1 MDPYRTNKMTHAILE
16 VLSNLLQAHV
26 KDPRVGFVTLGGVKL
41 NRDHSVAEVYFSVM
55 GEGADPAQSLEGLK
69 KARGFLQARLSKTL
83 GMRTTPDLRF
93 VYDESL
99 VRGEVLDGLLNEL
112 KGKGEF
118 LTEAEKRRQLC
129 LDDLVPPAH
138 LLTALRLARVVWVV
152 PHHNPDPD
160 AMGAALALGQAL
172 TAMGRQARVLAYP
185 DPAVGLADLPGH
197 REVLYSD
204 KAPAA
209 FTAEEPDTIV
219 LVDCHRIDR
228 TGPLEETLARCETR
242 LAIDHHLVS
251 GRRAPE
257 PGWIEA
263 RACSTC
269 TLIYQVISELAK
281 GDLDA
286 EDLSSESR
294 EYLNT
299 EDLPLEDEVLEDL
312 VPEDLDTED
321 EEGAGPEGD
330 APFEM
335 TLDMATNLYA
345 GLVNDTGGFRFD
357 NTVPFT
363 FELARRLSAMG
374 VDTAKVASMTLHRYR
389 RTGIE
394 LMQRVLATF
403 QWYDQGRILVLHA
416 SRAMIEETGGSMT
429 DTEGFV
435 NIATAVDGVRFV
447 VFLKENGDD
456 IWRASLRA
464 REGDVQQVAAKYG
477 GGGHRAAAGCTI
489 EGALADIIDDLVAQL
504 AAMPRA

>member
-1 MDPYRTNKMTHAILE
+1 
-16 VLSNLLQAHV
+16 
-26 KDPRVGFVTLGGVKL
+26 
-41 NRDHSVAEVYFSVM
+41 
-55 GEGADPAQSLEGLK
+55 
-69 KARGFLQARLSKTL
+69 
-83 GMRTTPDLRF
+83 
-93 VYDESL
+93 
-99 VRGEVLDGLLNEL
+99 
-112 KGKGEF
+112 
-118 LTEAEKRRQLC
+118 
-129 LDDLVPPAH
+129 
-138 LLTALRLARVVWVV
+138 
-152 PHHNPDPD
+152 
-160 AMGAALALGQAL
+160 
-172 TAMGRQARVLAYP
+172 MGRQARVLSYP
-185 DPAVGLADLPGH
+185 DPAVGLTDLPGH
-197 REVLYSD
+197 SQVLVSD
-204 KAPAA
+204 KAPDA

-281 GDLDA
+281 GDLEPVDEDVDVEAA
-286 EDLSSESR
+286 E
-294 EYLNT
+294 
-299 EDLPLEDEVLEDL
+299 
-312 VPEDLDTED
+312 
-321 EEGAGPEGD
+321 PEGD
-330 APFEM
+330 APFDM

-374 VDTAKVASMTLHRYR
+374 VDTAKVAAMTLHRYR

-416 SRAMIEETGGSMT
+416 SRAMIEETGGSMA

-447 VFLKENGDD
+447 VFLKEIGDD
-456 IWRASLRA
+456 TWRASLRV
-464 REGDVQQVAAKYG
+464 RGEGDVQQVAARYG

-489 EGALADIIDDLVAQL
+489 EGAHADIVDDLVAQL
-504 AAMPRA
+504 AAMPRG

>member
-16 VLSNLLQAHV
+16 VLSELLQAHV

-69 KARGFLQARLSKTL
+69 KAKGFLQARLSKTL

-99 VRGEVLDGLLNEL
+99 VRGEVLDGLLAEL

-172 TAMGRQARVLAYP
+172 QAMGRQARVLSYP
-185 DPAVGLADLPGH
+185 DPAVGLADLPGYSQ
-197 REVLYSD
+197 VLVSD
-204 KAPAA
+204 KAAAA

-242 LAIDHHLVS
+242 LSIDHHLVS

-257 PGWIEA
+257 PGWIES

-269 TLIYQVISELAK
+269 TLIYQVIAELAK
-281 GDLDA
+281 GDLEPVEDVEDVEDVEAVEAA
-286 EDLSSESR
+286 E
-294 EYLNT
+294 
-299 EDLPLEDEVLEDL
+299 
-312 VPEDLDTED
+312 
-321 EEGAGPEGD
+321 PEGD
-330 APFEM
+330 APFDM

-374 VDTAKVASMTLHRYR
+374 VDTAKVAAMTLHRYR
-389 RTGIE
+389 RAGIE

-403 QWYDQGRILVLHA
+403 QWYDQGRILVLNA
-416 SRAMIEETGGSMT
+416 TREMVQQTGGSMS

-447 VFLKENGDD
+447 VFLKEIGDD
-456 IWRASLRA
+456 TWRASLRV
-464 REGDVQQVAAKYG
+464 RGEGDVQQVAARYG

-489 EGALADIIDDLVAQL
+489 EGELADIVDDLVAQL

>member
-1 MDPYRTNKMTHAILE
+1 MDPYRTNKVTHAILE
-16 VLSNLLQAHV
+16 VLGGLLQQHV

-55 GEGADPAQSLEGLK
+55 GEGADPEQSLLGLK
-69 KARGFLQARLSKTL
+69 KARGFLQARLGKTL
-83 GMRTTPDLRF
+83 GMRTTPELRF

-99 VRGEVLDGLLNEL
+99 TRGEELDVLLRDL

-118 LTEAEKRRQLC
+118 LSDADKRRQLC
-129 LDDLVPPAH
+129 LDDMQPPAL
-138 LLTALRLARVVWVV
+138 LLTALRLSRVVWVV

-160 AMGAALALGQAL
+160 AMGSALALGEAL
-172 TAMGRQARVLAYP
+172 AAMGRHVRVLGYP
-185 DPAVGLADLPGH
+185 DAPVGLVDLPGFKD
-197 REVLYSD
+197 LLNSD
-204 KAPAA
+204 DAPAA
-209 FTAEEPDTIV
+209 FTADPPDTVV

-269 TLIYQVISELAK
+269 TLIYQVVTELAK
-281 GDLDA
+281 GD
-286 EDLSSESR
+286 R
-294 EYLNT
+294 V
-299 EDLPLEDEVLEDL
+299 DEE
-312 VPEDLDTED
+312 DTES
-321 EEGAGPEGD
+321 D

-335 TLDMATNLYA
+335 TVDMATNMYA

-357 NTVPFT
+357 NTAPFS

-374 VDTAKVASMTLHRYR
+374 VDTAQVAAQTLHRYR
-389 RTGIE
+389 RAGIE

-403 QWYDQGRILVLHA
+403 QWYDQGRILALHA
-416 SRAMIEETGGSMT
+416 TRAMLEETRGSMT

-447 VFLKENGDD
+447 IFLKEIGDD
-456 IWRASLRA
+456 TWRASLRV
-464 REGDVQQVAAKYG
+464 RGTGDVQVVAARYG
-477 GGGHRAAAGCTI
+477 GGGHRAASGCTI
-489 EGALADIIDDLVAQL
+489 EGALTEVVDALVAQL
-504 AAMPRA
+504 AAMPR

>member
-16 VLSNLLQAHV
+16 VLSELLQAHV

-41 NRDHSVAEVYFSVM
+41 NRDHSVAEVFFSVM

-69 KARGFLQARLSKTL
+69 KAKGFLQSRLGKTL
-83 GMRTTPDLRF
+83 GMRSTPDLRF

-99 VRGEVLDGLLNEL
+99 VRGEALDGLLNEL

-172 TAMGRQARVLAYP
+172 QAMGRQVRVLAYP
-185 DPAVGLADLPGH
+185 DPAVGLADLPGY
-197 REVLYSD
+197 REVLVSD
-204 KAPAA
+204 KAAAA
-209 FTAEEPDTIV
+209 FADEAPDTVV

-228 TGPLEETLARCETR
+228 TGPLEEVLARCETR

-257 PGWIEA
+257 PGWVEA
-263 RACSTC
+263 RSCSTC
-269 TLIYQVISELAK
+269 TLIHQVITELAK
-281 GDLDA
+281 GDLDP
-286 EDLSSESR
+286 D
-294 EYLNT
+294 
-299 EDLPLEDEVLEDL
+299 V
-312 VPEDLDTED
+312 
-321 EEGAGPEGD
+321 EEGEEPEGD

-335 TLDMATNLYA
+335 SLDMATNLYA

-363 FELARRLSAMG
+363 FELARRLSARG
-374 VDTAKVASMTLHRYR
+374 VDTAKVAAMTLHRYR
-389 RTGIE
+389 RAGIE

-403 QWYDQGRILVLHA
+403 QWYDQGRILVLNA
-416 SRAMIEETGGSMT
+416 TRAMIEETGGSMT

-447 VFLKENGDD
+447 VFLKEIGDD
-456 IWRASLRA
+456 TWRASLRV
-464 REGDVQQVAAKYG
+464 RGEGDVQQVAARYG

-489 EGALADIIDDLVAQL
+489 EGELADIVDDLVAQL

>member
-1 MDPYRTNKMTHAILE
+1 VDPYRTNKVTHAILE
-16 VLSNLLQAHV
+16 VLSDLLLQQV

-41 NRDHSVAEVYFSVM
+41 NRDHSVAEVYFTVM

-69 KARGFLQARLSKTL
+69 KARGFLQSRLGKTL
-83 GMRTTPDLRF
+83 GMRSTPELRF
-93 VYDESL
+93 IYDESL
-99 VRGEVLDGLLNEL
+99 TRSEALDGLLNEL

-118 LTEAEKRRQLC
+118 LTEEQKRRRLC
-129 LDDLVPPAH
+129 LDDLTPPAH

-160 AMGAALALGQAL
+160 AMGSALALGEAL
-172 TAMGRQARVLAYP
+172 SAMGREVRVLGYP
-185 DPAVGLADLPGH
+185 DAPVGLVDLPGFGD
-197 REVLYSD
+197 LLNSD
-204 KAPAA
+204 DAPAA
-209 FTAEEPDTIV
+209 FTAAPPDTVV

-263 RACSTC
+263 RSCSTC
-269 TLIYQVISELAK
+269 TLIHQVVSELAK
-281 GDLDA
+281 GTIDPEA
-286 EDLSSESR
+286 
-294 EYLNT
+294 
-299 EDLPLEDEVLEDL
+299 LEGEVD
-312 VPEDLDTED
+312 PED
-321 EEGAGPEGD
+321 D

-335 TLDMATNLYA
+335 TVTMATNMYA

-357 NTVPFT
+357 NTAPFS

-374 VDTAKVASMTLHRYR
+374 VDTALVAAQTLHRYR
-389 RTGIE
+389 RAGIE

-403 QWYDQGRILVLHA
+403 QWYDQGRILALHA
-416 SRAMIEETGGSMT
+416 TRQMLAETGGSMT

-447 VFLKENGDD
+447 IFLKETGDD
-456 IWRASLRA
+456 TWRASLRV
-464 REGDVQQVAAKYG
+464 RGEGDVQQVAARYG

-489 EGALADIIDDLVAQL
+489 EGELNEVVDDLVAQL